1 MRFRSFG
8 MLSVAAVLAAGS
20 LVLAGEISQAQDPGA
35 IIEERQ
41 ARMKENGTAMR
52 TIGGYA
58 QAGVGTL
65 EDVSA
70 AAATLA
76 QHAIDIPDL
85 YPQGTS
91 LTDITDP
98 ETGAKPVIWEK
109 WNEFLGEADAL
120 EFEALKLKE
129 LADNG
134 NGDAISAQFE
144 VLSTVGCGG
153 CHQTFRQKLD

>member
-1 MRFRSFG
+1 MRFRASG

-20 LVLAGEISQAQDPGA
+20 LVASGEMSRAQDPGD
-35 IIEERQ
+35 IIKERQ
-41 ARMKENGTAMR
+41 AMMKENANAMR

-58 QAGVGTL
+58 QAGIGTL

-70 AAATLA
+70 AAGILA
-76 QHAIDIPDL
+76 QNAIAMPDMF
-85 YPQGTS
+85 PEGTS
-91 LTDITDP
+91 MSDVTDP
-98 ETGAKPVIWEK
+98 EHGAKPVIWEK

-134 NGDAISAQFE
+134 NTDAISVQFE
-144 VLSTVGCGG
+144 IVGIEGCGG